1 MERSAAEKIL
11 KTRFGIEHFYDEQ
24 WKAISKLMSGNHR
37 ILMIEKTGFGK
48 SLCYQF
54 PAIIFP
60 GVTIVFSPL
69 IALMRDQ
76 VNGLQKKG
84 IPAGCINSGQSPDE
98 NAEALTKAE
107 RNQIKILYITP
118 ERQENREWIQ
128 SIIESRIRISMV
140 VIDEAHT
147 ISVWGHDFRPAFRKI
162 VNLIRQIGTN
172 TPILATTATATLRVQ
187 EDIREQI
194 GQNIEVI
201 RGNLMRENFR
211 LYVIQTKSE
220 EEKMTWLKNNI
231 LSLEGTGII
240 YAGTKIQSETYAE
253 WLSWLGIS
261 CTWYNS
267 GLDSDSRKE
276 IEDGLMKNR
285 WKCVISTNA
294 LGMGIDKADI
304 RFIIHLQ
311 IPVSPIH
318 YYQEIGRAGRD
329 GKPTSVIL
337 LYNSAIMEDGTEADT
352 RLPRAFI
359 DSAKP
364 AKEKYMKVLTAIRTA
379 EEPSGEKA
387 IMLECNLKRTEFR
400 IIKDDLID
408 QKMVREVRFGSSR
421 KLEAVPAAG
430 EIDFSSFSELRAA
443 KLKDLDAMTEYVH
456 TDKPRMKF
464 LCEFLGD
471 RNDYAERNCDN
482 TTLTKY
488 RTSLTSEELK
498 LIEQFHEEYFPE
510 KEIIINKEHS
520 VTMYA
525 ASYYGT
531 SAVGA
536 AIHRSKYENGGDFPD
551 FLLRLT
557 LKAFHKKLSGK
568 KFDCILHVPP
578 TVSGNLVK
586 NFSMKIGMALNI
598 PVLDI
603 LEKTQETAEQKI
615 FRNSYGKAENV
626 KGSFRLKPG
635 NHIRNKRILLLDDIF
650 DSGNTI
656 KEIAKLLFSEGAEDV
671 SPLVIA
677 RTIGNDI

>member
-379 EEPSGEKA
+379 EEPPGEKA

-498 LIEQFHEEYFPE
+498 LIEQFREEYFPE

-586 NFSMKIGMALNI
+586 NFSMKIGKALNI

-603 LEKTQETAEQKI
+603 LEKTHETAEQKI

-635 NHIRNKRILLLDDIF
+635 NHIRNKKILLLDDIF

>member
-1 MERSAAEKIL
+1 
-11 KTRFGIEHFYDEQ
+11 
-24 WKAISKLMSGNHR
+24 MSGNHR

-586 NFSMKIGMALNI
+586 NFSMKIGKALNI

>member
-359 DSAKP
+359 DSTKP

-379 EEPSGEKA
+379 EEPPGEKA

-443 KLKDLDAMTEYVH
+443 KLKDLNAMTEYVH

-586 NFSMKIGMALNI
+586 NFSMKIGKALNI

-603 LEKTQETAEQKI
+603 LEKTHETAEQKI

>member
-84 IPAGCINSGQSPDE
+84 IPAGCINSGQKPDE

-379 EEPSGEKA
+379 EEPPGEKA

-586 NFSMKIGMALNI
+586 NFSMKIGKALNI

-603 LEKTQETAEQKI
+603 LEKTHETAEQKI

>member
-379 EEPSGEKA
+379 EEPPGEKA

-498 LIEQFHEEYFPE
+498 LIEQFREEYFPE

-586 NFSMKIGMALNI
+586 NFSMKIGKALNI

-603 LEKTQETAEQKI
+603 LEKTHETVEQKI

-635 NHIRNKRILLLDDIF
+635 NHIRNKKILLLDDIF

>member
-1 MERSAAEKIL
+1 MDRREAERIL
-11 KTRFGIEHFYDEQ
+11 KIRFGLNHFYDEQ
-24 WKAISKLMSGNHR
+24 WEVISKLTEGNHK

-54 PAIIFP
+54 PAILFS

-76 VNGLQKKG
+76 VNGLLKIG
-84 IPAGCINSGQSPDE
+84 IPAGCINSGQSPEENDE
-98 NAEALTKAE
+98 TLAKAE
-107 RNQIKILYITP
+107 RNQLKILYITP
-118 ERQENREWIQ
+118 ERQENREWMQ
-128 SIIESRIRISMV
+128 SIIEGKIKISMV

-162 VNLIRQIGTN
+162 VNLVRQIGTN
-172 TPILATTATATLRVQ
+172 TPILATTATATLKVQ
-187 EDIREQI
+187 EDISNQI
-194 GQNIEVI
+194 GHNIEVI
-201 RGNLMRENFR
+201 RGNLVRDNFR
-211 LYVIQTKSE
+211 LYVIETKSE
-220 EEKMTWLKNNI
+220 EEKMAWLKNN
-231 LSLEGTGII
+231 LPRMEGTGII
-240 YAGTKIQSETYAE
+240 YAGTKLQSETYAQ

-267 GLDSDSRKE
+267 GLDSDSRKA

-294 LGMGIDKADI
+294 LGMGIDKPDI

-329 GKPTSVIL
+329 GKTTSAIL
-337 LYNSAIMEDGTEADT
+337 LYNSTIMEDGTETDT

-359 DSAKP
+359 DNAKP
-364 AKEKYMKVLTAIRTA
+364 DKEKYMTVLRAIRTA
-379 EEPSGEKA
+379 EEPPGEKA
-387 IMLECNLKRTEFR
+387 IMLECNLKQTEFR

-408 QKMVREVRFGSSR
+408 QKIIREVHFGNSR
-421 KLEAVPAAG
+421 KFEAVPAAG
-430 EIDFSSFSELRAA
+430 PIDFSSFSELRSA
-443 KLKDLDAMTEYVH
+443 KMKDLESMIEYVH

-471 RNDYAERNCDN
+471 RNDCTERNCDN
-482 TTLTKY
+482 TTLTKFKS
-488 RTSLTSEELK
+488 SLTAEDME
-498 LIEQFHEEYFPE
+498 LIERFREEHFPE
-510 KEIIINKEHS
+510 KEIKVNRKLAIM
-520 VTMYA
+520 VYA

-536 AIHRSKYENGGDFPD
+536 AIHRCKYENGGDFPD
-551 FLLRLT
+551 FLIRLT
-557 LKAFHKKLSGK
+557 LKTFHKKLSGK

-578 TVSGNLVK
+578 TVSGDLVK
-586 NFSMKIGMALNI
+586 NFSKKIGKALRI

-603 LEKTQETAEQKI
+603 LEKAHKTDEQKI
-615 FRNSYGKAENV
+615 FRNSYGKSQNV
-626 KGSFRLKPG
+626 NGAFRLRPG
-635 NHIRNKRILLLDDIF
+635 ADIRGKRILLLDDIF
-650 DSGNTI
+650 DSGNTL
-656 KEIAKLLFSEGAEDV
+656 KEIANVLFSEGAAEV
-671 SPLVIA
+671 NSLVIA

>member
-379 EEPSGEKA
+379 EEPPGEKA

-586 NFSMKIGMALNI
+586 NFSMKIGKALNI

-603 LEKTQETAEQKI
+603 LEKTHETAEQKI

>member
-379 EEPSGEKA
+379 EEPPGEKA

-498 LIEQFHEEYFPE
+498 LIEQFREEYFPE

-586 NFSMKIGMALNI
+586 NFSMKIGKALNI

-603 LEKTQETAEQKI
+603 LEKTHETAEQKI